1 MKYIKLLDG
10 IKSNANG
17 FEYKIGEVNV
27 ANNWN
32 PKTMEPELM
41 VGFSFSVEDKII
53 RWIHRGDTAYDVEI
67 PEDAEVIDCSG
78 PSCPNGVFRSNKI
91 ILSNPRKLNEE
102 MVMDFYKKSNL
113 PQKTYYHCIV
123 VALHRSYLNVAKQI
137 IKDKVNKENINDCIN
152 EFESFITEKRDGLKH
167 EFKYNDLWPEAKL
180 IYDLLLELKEKY
192 DKD

>member
-41 VGFSFSVEDKII
+41 GGFSFSVEDKII

-67 PEDAEVIDCSG
+67 PEDAEVILCDKEKCIY
-78 PSCPNGVFRSNKI
+78 RSNKI
-91 ILSNPRKLNEE
+91 IVSNPRKITDE
-102 MVMDFYKKSNL
+102 MVLDYIL
-113 PQKTYYHCIV
+113 
-123 VALHRSYLNVAKQI
+123 ALS
-137 IKDKVNKENINDCIN
+137 
-152 EFESFITEKRDGLKH
+152 
-167 EFKYNDLWPEAKL
+167 
-180 IYDLLLELKEKY
+180 LLLL
-192 DKD
+192 